1 MKRIALITTLLA
13 VLSLNT
19 QARSHENNTPFGTWN
34 ASTEQ
39 ITLNVEQD
47 GTYSLYFQGMH
58 RFGKW
63 RWATNGKYMVLI
75 DNSISSELDFMSSHL
90 YQVMVLKPC
99 GKDKLFWSH
108 SVKIVY
114 RPLPKYKKGRKIY
127 LYKVKPED

>member
-1 MKRIALITTLLA
+1 MKRIIVILAFLA
-13 VLSLNT
+13 VLTLNT

-47 GTYSLYFQGMH
+47 GTYSLYFAGMH

-75 DNSISSELDFMSSHL
+75 DNSISSELDFMSSHR

-99 GKDKLFWSH
+99 GKDKLFWGY
-108 SVKIVY
+108 SVKIVN
-114 RPLPKYKKGRKIY
+114 RPLKYKKGRKIY

>member
-19 QARSHENNTPFGTWN
+19 QARSHENNTPFGRWN

-39 ITLNVEQD
+39 ITLDVEQG
-47 GTYSLYFQGMH
+47 GTYSLYVAGIH

-75 DNSISSELDFMSSHL
+75 DDSISSELGWLSS
-90 YQVMVLKPC
+90 YQHEVIVLKPC
-99 GKDKLFWSH
+99 GKDKLFWGYSAKM
-108 SVKIVY
+108 VN
-114 RPLPKYKKGRKIY
+114 RPRPKYKKGKKIY
-127 LYKVKPED
+127 LYKI

>member
-1 MKRIALITTLLA
+1 MKRIIVILAFLA
-13 VLSLNT
+13 VLTLNT
-19 QARSHENNTPFGTWN
+19 QARSHENNTPIGTWN

-47 GTYSLYFQGMH
+47 GTYSLYFAGMH

-75 DNSISSELDFMSSHL
+75 DNSISSELDFMSSHR

-99 GKDKLFWSH
+99 GKDKLFWGY
-108 SVKIVY
+108 SVKIVN
-114 RPLPKYKKGRKIY
+114 RPLKYKKGRKIY